1 MVGYQEIERRVPEE
15 EWLSCGHLACPGCG
29 EKLAMRLALKALG
42 KRTILVIPAG
52 CSAVVD
58 GMFPH
63 SSSMVPFL
71 HTAFE
76 TTASAAVGVRAGLD
90 VRGVQEVTVLAWGGD
105 GATFDIGLQ
114 ALSAAAE
121 RNENILYVCY
131 DNEAYMNTGIQR
143 SSSTPWGAWTGTTP
157 VDHPKDRPKKD
168 MMAIMA
174 AHKIPYAA
182 TASVAFPED
191 YVNKLQ
197 KAKDICGTRYIQV
210 FSPCPSGW
218 KTPSDISVKL
228 ARMAVESRI
237 FPLFEIEDGKK
248 YSITHEPSPTPV
260 EEYLKLQ
267 GRFRHLTQSDI
278 ENIQKQ
284 VDEFWDELRKRAE
297 TV

>member
-1 MVGYQEIERRVPEE
+1 
-15 EWLSCGHLACPGCG
+15 
-29 EKLAMRLALKALG
+29 MRLALKALG
-42 KRTILVIPAG
+42 KRTILVVPAG

-90 VRGVQEVTVLAWGGD
+90 VRGVDNVTVLAWGGD

-143 SSSTPWGAWTGTTP
+143 SSATPWGAWTGTTP
-157 VDHPKDRPKKD
+157 YDHPKDRPKKD

-182 TASVAFPED
+182 SASVAFPED
-191 YVNKLQ
+191 YVNKLK
-197 KAKDICGTRYIQV
+197 KAKAIFGTRYVQV

-218 KTPSDISVKL
+218 KTPSDISVKV
-228 ARMAVESRI
+228 ARLAVESRI
-237 FPLFEIEDGKK
+237 YPLYEIEYGKR
-248 YSITHEPSPTPV
+248 YTITLDPGPIAV
-260 EEYLKLQ
+260 KEYLKLQ
-267 GRFRHLTQSDI
+267 GRFRHLTQAEIDQ
-278 ENIQKQ
+278 IQHN
-284 VDEFWDELRKRAE
+284 VDETWEELLEKVR
-297 TV
+297 

>member
-1 MVGYQEIERRVPEE
+1 MVGYQEVVRRVPEE
-15 EWLSCGHLACPGCG
+15 ELLSCGHLACPGCG

-42 KRTILVIPAG
+42 ERTILVIPAG
-52 CSAVVD
+52 CAAVVD

-63 SSSMVPFL
+63 SSSMVPLL

-90 VRGVQEVTVLAWGGD
+90 VRGVEDVTVLAWGGD

-114 ALSAAAE
+114 ALSGAAE

-143 SSSTPWGAWTGTTP
+143 SSATPWGAWTGTTP
-157 VDHPKDRPKKD
+157 VDQPKDRPKKD
-168 MMAIMA
+168 MMSIMA

-191 YVNKLQ
+191 YVSKLK
-197 KAKDICGTRYIQV
+197 KARAIVGTRFIQV

-228 ARMAVESRI
+228 ARLAVETRI
-237 FPLFEIEDGKK
+237 FPLYEVENGKELTLNRRPK
-248 YSITHEPSPTPV
+248 PLPV
-260 EEYLKLQ
+260 KEYLKLQ
-267 GRFRHLTQSDI
+267 GRFRHLREADI
-278 ENIQKQ
+278 DRIQQ
-284 VDEFWDELRKRAE
+284 DVDEMWDELQKKAG
-297 TV
+297 

>member
-1 MVGYQEIERRVPEE
+1 MVGYQEVECRVPAQ
-15 EWLSCGHLACPGCG
+15 EWLSSGHLACPGCG

-63 SSSMVPFL
+63 SASMVPFL

-90 VRGVQEVTVLAWGGD
+90 VRGVEDVTVLAWGGD

-121 RNENILYVCY
+121 RDENILYICY

-143 SSSTPWGAWTGTTP
+143 SSATPWGAWTGTTP

-168 MMAIMA
+168 MMGIMA
-174 AHKIPYAA
+174 AHMIPYAA

-191 YVNKLQ
+191 YVSKLK
-197 KAKDICGTRYIQV
+197 KAKAICGTRYVQV

-218 KTPSDISVKL
+218 KAPSDISVKL
-228 ARMAVESRI
+228 ARLAVESRI
-237 FPLFEIEDGKK
+237 FPLYEIENGKK
-248 YSITHEPSPTPV
+248 YTINQEPSPVPV

-267 GRFRHLTQSDI
+267 GRFRHLTQSDVAR
-278 ENIQKQ
+278 IQLN
-284 VDEFWDELRKRAE
+284 VDETWEELVEKAG
-297 TV
+297 

>member
-1 MVGYQEIERRVPEE
+1 MVGCQEIERRVPEQ
-15 EWLSCGHLACPGCG
+15 EWLSSGHLACPGCG

-52 CSAVVD
+52 CAAVVD

-90 VRGVQEVTVLAWGGD
+90 MRGIEDVTVLAWGGD

-121 RNENILYVCY
+121 RNENILYTCY

-143 SSSTPWGAWTGTTP
+143 SSATPWGAWTGTTP

-168 MMAIMA
+168 MMGIMA
-174 AHKIPYAA
+174 AHMIPYAA

-191 YVNKLQ
+191 YVNKLK
-197 KAKDICGTRYIQV
+197 KAKAIHGTRYIQV

-218 KTPSDISVKL
+218 KTPSSISIRL
-228 ARMAVESRI
+228 ARLAVQSRM
-237 FPLFEIEDGKK
+237 FPLYEITNGKK
-248 YSITHEPSPTPV
+248 YRLTQNTDPV
-260 EEYLKLQ
+260 AVREYLKLQ
-267 GRFRHLTQSDI
+267 GRFRHLTQAEIDR
-278 ENIQKQ
+278 IQQ
-284 VDEFWDELRKRAE
+284 NVDETWEELLKKAG
-297 TV
+297 